1 VTQVTPQRVIPPA
14 AQPCRR
20 CTAYQTQDG
29 ATPQNRRINVLT
41 TTNVSRNSCERKG
54 GSCGESRLN
63 SRNHGHRPIFR
74 LSPASL
80 ANFGRYLFGRRW
92 KAALHRE
99 LQVDERLIHRWA
111 TGNRPVSPRR
121 SDQIVRAALARHRR
135 LRSRETATFDAL
147 IESTPEPEARAIL
160 LEIWSAE
167 IEDRAAAIRKLARN
181 HHGNGDGED
190 AR

>member
-1 VTQVTPQRVIPPA
+1 MAPA
-14 AQPCRR
+14 LK
-20 CTAYQTQDG
+20 
-29 ATPQNRRINVLT
+29 NRRINVLT
-41 TTNVSRNSCERKG
+41 TTNVLRNIFDRKG
-54 GSCGESRLN
+54 GWRGESRLN
-63 SRNHGHRPIFR
+63 LRNHGQRPIFR
-74 LSPASL
+74 LSPSSL

-147 IESTPEPEARAIL
+147 INSTPEPEARAIL

>member
-1 VTQVTPQRVIPPA
+1 MP
-14 AQPCRR
+14 
-20 CTAYQTQDG
+20 D
-29 ATPQNRRINVLT
+29 
-41 TTNVSRNSCERKG
+41 
-54 GSCGESRLN
+54 
-63 SRNHGHRPIFR
+63 FR

-99 LQVDERLIHRWA
+99 LDVDERLIHRWA
-111 TGNRPVSPRR
+111 TGNRPVSSRR

-147 IESTPEPEARAIL
+147 IESTAEPEARAIL
-160 LEIWSAE
+160 LEIWSEE
-167 IEDRAAAIRKLARN
+167 IEVRAAAIRKIARN
-181 HHGNGDGED
+181 HHGNGDSLD